1 MPQFNSPLC
10 FKSYNF
16 LKNLFSQRE
25 YCSRNY
31 VPNEINHDSLKWS
44 SIIFD
49 DALPSP
55 RHPHHAAKFIGCVP
69 PESGS
74 TIFQAWWWDVY
85 NPQLEF
91 TLESRQLNQRRM
103 AQIKVSTYS
112 SVVAHKGRHVSQIT
126 VARLIVDK
134 NSTLY
139 VWERCFVCCKAKH
152 THTNWILFRKII
164 ATNYFNHLMP
174 SNSLLSGIRW
184 RVLLDRGT
192 IFSALIANWA
202 MS

>member
-152 THTNWILFRKII
+152 HTQTGSYSGKSSQQITSITSCHQIHCCPASVDAFCWIVGR
-164 ATNYFNHLMP
+164 YFLR
-174 SNSLLSGIRW
+174 SLPTGP
-184 RVLLDRGT
+184 
-192 IFSALIANWA
+192 
-202 MS
+202 